1 MIAGS
6 GSAGLELQG
15 DNRTTSDLWRPK
27 DRDVVGVAIF
37 DIPKDRG
44 LINASLAFAL
54 VAAALLVLRLA

>member
-1 MIAGS
+1 M
-6 GSAGLELQG
+6 
-15 DNRTTSDLWRPK
+15 
-27 DRDVVGVAIF
+27 GVAIF